1 MSAHVEVIATDLRRA
16 KVKVTPGTF
25 LVDVLREAC
34 RKLNLSSDRYL
45 LKHKQKQL
53 DLSVPFRTAGLSPGA
68 KLELVAKSSSPTV
81 INVALQF
88 SGRDAAQIPNG
99 RLTGK
104 FSSETTL
111 WKVLRQFESGD
122 ASGGHNLNITARGT
136 AQTSSGTESGSGQ
149 LYYES
154 PVLNIMGRELSTMED
169 LQKTLSQC
177 GINSGSVLIR
187 VSFQTTTKTLYEAM
201 EDISRYMKEV
211 DPESTEEVAAAP
223 AADQANEAQTAEP
236 AANSATET
244 TDPNPQT
251 AQPDPPTT
259 ATTEPAPAPTQPAT
273 APPPTT
279 HDPLTPTS
287 VFQAPSNTVPAAALI
302 SVPDTVYEPTIAHAQ
317 LHQARLLASTHNKRL
332 KSDSELAADA
342 SATAARLAA
351 VTSLSVRVR
360 FPDGTAAQWTLPPD
374 ASGATLYAA
383 VRGVMAS
390 PQQKFRLLL
399 PAGGR
404 GGHVVADAG
413 EGQKNQLVKGYG
425 LRGGVLVNLNWEDGV
440 PEDVRRAPFLRD
452 VVASTAT
459 QVVVPEVPDEEP
471 EEGEEAKPAKP
482 ERSAGGGGGAGDGAG
497 KKVPRWLKLGKK

>member
-53 DLSVPFRTAGLSPGA
+53 DLSVPFRTSGLSPGA

-88 SGRDAAQIPNG
+88 SGLDAERIPGG

-122 ASGGHNLNITARGT
+122 ASGGNNLNITARGT
-136 AQTSSGTESGSGQ
+136 AQTNSGTEAGSGQ

-154 PVLNIMGRELSTMED
+154 PVLNIVGRELSTMED

-187 VSFQTTTKTLYEAM
+187 IQFQTSTKTLYEAM

-211 DPESTEEVAAAP
+211 DPQGTEEAAP
-223 AADQANEAQTAEP
+223 TPAVEQTKEAQPAEASASTA
-236 AANSATET
+236 TDT
-244 TDPNPQT
+244 TFDT
-251 AQPDPPTT
+251 APPTT
-259 ATTEPAPAPTQPAT
+259 QPGPSATTTPSAPDPAPSKPDTATPAQPHNPLAPV
-273 APPPTT
+273 
-279 HDPLTPTS
+279 S
-287 VFQAPSNTVPAAALI
+287 VFQAPTGSTPAAALI

-317 LHQARLLASTHNKRL
+317 LHQARLLASSHNKRL
-332 KSDSELAADA
+332 KSDAELAAEA
-342 SATAARLAA
+342 AAGAARLAA
-351 VTSLSVRVR
+351 VTSLNVKVR
-360 FPDGTAAQWTLPPD
+360 FPDGTSAQWTFPPD
-374 ASGATLYAA
+374 TSGATLYTA
-383 VRGVMAS
+383 VRGVMAAS
-390 PQQKFRLLL
+390 GEGFRLLL
-399 PAGGR
+399 PGGKGVVR
-404 GGHVVADAG
+404 DEEGGV
-413 EGQKNQLVKGYG
+413 KNQLVKGYG
-425 LRGGVLVNLNWEDGV
+425 LRGGVLLNLNWEDGV
-440 PEDVRRAPFLRD
+440 SEQTRHAPFLKGD
-452 VVASTAT
+452 VASRA
-459 QVVVPEVPDEEP
+459 QEVVVPEVPDDEP
-471 EEGEEAKPAKP
+471 EEEDTKPAKP
-482 ERSAGGGGGAGDGAG
+482 VPNSSGGSGGDSGG
-497 KKVPRWLKLGKK
+497 KKLPKWLKLGKK